1 MVSVG
6 FPLMSPAMPLS
17 PPASYTMSS
26 IEYRYT
32 APVATPYAFNASLA
46 PTAKMLPS
54 ADTDTEDPK
63 RARYMPLSID
73 SDMEYGDDKESRED
87 DNTVVSFTATVGFA
101 LAVGPIDD
109 DDNAGDDVVVGDVD
123 EVGPMLPAGITLL
136 EGGFD
141 EELEGGLDNVG
152 PTVPAGMAL
161 PEGGFEA
168 PLEGGVVSV
177 GPKLPAGMKLPDG
190 GFERPLEGGFV
201 NVGPTLA
208 VAGTTLP
215 PEGGMVDV
223 GPTMPPSPPVEGA
236 LPDGEGDID
245 IAGP

>member
-1 MVSVG
+1 
-6 FPLMSPAMPLS
+6 
-17 PPASYTMSS
+17 
-26 IEYRYT
+26 
-32 APVATPYAFNASLA
+32 
-46 PTAKMLPS
+46 
-54 ADTDTEDPK
+54 
-63 RARYMPLSID
+63 
-73 SDMEYGDDKESRED
+73 
-87 DNTVVSFTATVGFA
+87 VVSFTATVGFA

-152 PTVPAGMAL
+152 PTVPAGM
-161 PEGGFEA
+161 FEA

-177 GPKLPAGMKLPDG
+177 GPKLPAGMKLSDG

-208 VAGTTLP
+208 AGTTLP

-223 GPTMPPSPPVEGA
+223 GPTMTPSPPVEGA
-236 LPDGEGDID
+236 LPDGEGNID